1 MENNI
6 TPRTSVR
13 VTDIWKSYG
22 GTAVL
27 KGINIELLAGQVHAL
42 LGGNGAG
49 KSTLMKTIAGLVS
62 PDQGSVEINEQVLGT
77 PSPAAAQALGLY
89 LVPQEAHI
97 LPNQSVLENICLGLK
112 AKPRALR
119 AQAEALLRDLA
130 VSLDLD
136 AQAATL
142 EIADRQIVEIMR
154 GLIRK
159 ASVLI
164 LDEPTSA
171 LTPHE
176 ANALFDRVRQ
186 LQAQGVGIFFISH
199 KLREIREICSVISVL
214 RDGAIVLS
222 GALCDYD
229 DNHIVEAMTK
239 TVQSAAPTARA
250 DADIDFDTRDVVL
263 EIDGFSGEGF
273 RDISFN
279 VRAGEI
285 VGLAGV
291 VGAGRSE
298 LAETLFGLRDARSG
312 TLHLHG
318 APLTKRS
325 PRDCVDAGLVYL
337 PEDRQQNGLFLEASL
352 AWNMSG
358 YTMHRLGFF
367 PKRNAETTAFNTF
380 RESLGIKCEG
390 EDQSAGRL
398 SGGNQQKVLLAKCL
412 AANPKVL
419 ILDEPTRGVDVAA
432 RNDIYRLIHELAAKG
447 LGVVLISSDFDE
459 IEQLADRVVVMAH
472 GLQCG
477 ALERDAVTVDAIAH
491 LAFES
496 GSPSHA

>member
-1 MENNI
+1 MERN
-6 TPRTSVR
+6 TPISAAVC

-22 GTAVL
+22 GTPVL

-49 KSTLMKTIAGLVS
+49 KSTLMKTIAGLVN
-62 PDQGSVEINEQVLGT
+62 PDQGSVTINGNALT
-77 PSPAAAQALGLY
+77 HASPAAAQALGLY

-97 LPNQSVLENICLGLK
+97 LPNQSVLENICLGLR

-119 AQAEALLRDLA
+119 DEAEALLRDLS

-159 ASVLI
+159 ARVLI

-186 LQAQGVGIFFISH
+186 LQQQGVGIFFISH
-199 KLREIREICSVISVL
+199 KLREIREICDVISVL

-222 GALCDYD
+222 GPLTDYD
-229 DNHIVEAMTK
+229 DRQIVAAMTQTAQSTELPTRIARDICFDNRD
-239 TVQSAAPTARA
+239 TVL
-250 DADIDFDTRDVVL
+250 DV
-263 EIDGFSGEGF
+263 DSFSGEGF
-273 RDISFN
+273 RDISFT

-285 VGLAGV
+285 IGLAGV

-298 LAETLFGLRDARSG
+298 LAETLFGLRNAKSG
-312 TLHLHG
+312 DVRLHG
-318 APLTKRS
+318 NALTKRS

-367 PKRNAETTAFNTF
+367 PKSGPEATAFDAF
-380 RESLGIKCEG
+380 RTSLGIKCEG
-390 EDQSAGRL
+390 RNQEAGRL

-412 AANPKVL
+412 AADPRVL

-432 RNDIYRLIHELAAKG
+432 RNDIYRLIRDLADKG

-459 IEQLADRVVVMAH
+459 IEQLADRVIVMAH
-472 GLQCG
+472 GHQCG
-477 ALERDAVTVDAIAH
+477 ELDGNAITVDAIAH

-496 GSPSHA
+496 GGHPNA